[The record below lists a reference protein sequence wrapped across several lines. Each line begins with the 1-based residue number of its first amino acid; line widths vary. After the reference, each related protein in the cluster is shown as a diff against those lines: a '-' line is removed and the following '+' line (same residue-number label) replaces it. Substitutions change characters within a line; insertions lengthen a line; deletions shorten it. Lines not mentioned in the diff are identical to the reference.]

1 MACPDKKSQ
10 YSINSN
16 TRENIS
22 IENFQKQSFKIYLPL
37 SRNFIALMVLVR
49 SSSAESLN
57 LNVRA
62 KITLLQMILY
72 VRVKFPKILVNFTT
86 VLNLNAA

>member
-1 MACPDKKSQ
+1 
-10 YSINSN
+10 
-16 TRENIS
+16 
-22 IENFQKQSFKIYLPL
+22 
-37 SRNFIALMVLVR
+37 MVLVR